1 MSLDDVTAPA
11 DEEFELCQDLCGDL
25 EYPVRTAKFNGVCAQ
40 THMYTLCAGISHL
53 CMHVPRS
60 VGGESIRIVY
70 IGLRGEHSPLS
81 LQG

>member
-1 MSLDDVTAPA
+1 MTLDDVTAPA
-11 DEEFELCQDLCGDL
+11 DQEFDLCEDACDEL
-25 EYPVRTAKFNGVCAQ
+25 EYPVRAAMFSGVCAR
-40 THMYTLCAGISHL
+40 TYMHTLCAGISHL

-60 VGGESIRIVY
+60 IGGESTRIVY